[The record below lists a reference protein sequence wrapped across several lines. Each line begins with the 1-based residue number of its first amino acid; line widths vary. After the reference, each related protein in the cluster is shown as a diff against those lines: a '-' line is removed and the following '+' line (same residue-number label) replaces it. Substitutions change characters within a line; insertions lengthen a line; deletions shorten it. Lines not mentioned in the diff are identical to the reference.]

1 MIFRV
6 TIQTSSNL
14 YTIYLYISNF
24 QAIITYKVLF
34 DMQLRHRSHNFSNI
48 IQPIHNT
55 SFKVILF
62 DSLKKKRRVTRE
74 AEKAKEAAVIQFLEQ
89 MQARRLIVGI
99 FYSRSRQMNV
109 ISAQWARGCYKH
121 NTEFHLMGFSN
132 KNLAAISQPRS
143 ISFRHR
149 IHWKPT
155 GICIPVE

>member
-62 DSLKKKRRVTRE
+62 DSLKKKKTCN
-74 AEKAKEAAVIQFLEQ
+74 Q
-89 MQARRLIVGI
+89 
-99 FYSRSRQMNV
+99 RSRE
-109 ISAQWARGCYKH
+109 SKRGSCYPVSRA
-121 NTEFHLMGFSN
+121 NASQATDRWYFL
-132 KNLAAISQPRS
+132 LAIKTNERN
-143 ISFRHR
+143 FRAVS
-149 IHWKPT
+149 T
-155 GICIPVE
+155 GLL